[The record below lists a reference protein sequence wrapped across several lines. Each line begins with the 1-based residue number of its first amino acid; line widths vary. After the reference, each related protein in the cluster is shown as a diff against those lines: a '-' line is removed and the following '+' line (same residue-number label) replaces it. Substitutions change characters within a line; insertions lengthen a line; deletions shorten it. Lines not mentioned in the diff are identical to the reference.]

1 MCPVFYTFH
10 QFNLFSHSFGPFYIH
25 AYGVMLAVAFLGGL
39 MLLVH
44 EAKKAGMYPED
55 MIDMTI
61 FIIILSV
68 IGGRILYVLLSMD
81 EYSANPLSAM
91 KIYEGGLSFHGG
103 AIGGFLAA
111 FLFAWRRKLP
121 IWRIIDAGIP
131 GLVLGAA
138 IARWGCFLNGC
149 CYGREWHGPWAI
161 VFPTLQDHIPRH
173 PTQLYDS
180 FMHLSLLALLFYLKR
195 FRRKEG
201 DMFGFYLMGF
211 SVVRFVAEIF
221 RAGATGKL
229 LIGPITMAQAASILI
244 FAVGLAFYLI
254 PANRIPGTLAMAGGV
269 PVPAPD
275 PVKKKSS
282 SGKSDAA
289 APAKSNDK
297 KNKPPKKKSATP
309 KKQKR

>member
-10 QFNLFSHSFGPFYIH
+10 QFHLFSHSFGPFYIH
-25 AYGVMLAVAFLGGL
+25 AYGVMLAAAFLCGL
-39 MLLVH
+39 MLLVR
-44 EAKKAGMYPED
+44 EAKAAGLFPED

-68 IGGRILYVLLSMD
+68 IGGRVLYVLLSMD
-81 EYSANPLSAM
+81 EYSAHPLSAM

-121 IWRIIDAGIP
+121 IWKIIDAGIP
-131 GLVLGAA
+131 GLTLGAA

-161 VFPTLQDHIPRH
+161 VFPALQDHLPRH
-173 PTQLYDS
+173 PAQLYDS
-180 FMHLSLLALLFYLKR
+180 FLNLTLLALLFYLKR
-195 FRRKEG
+195 FRRKQG

-211 SVVRFVAEIF
+211 AILRFITEIF
-221 RAGATGKL
+221 RAGVTGKL
-229 LIGPITMAQAASILI
+229 FMGTPITMAQAASLLI

-254 PANRIPGTLAMAGGV
+254 PANKIPGTFAMAADGS
-269 PVPAPD
+269 PAPTPD
-275 PVKKKSS
+275 SATKKPKAKP
-282 SGKSDAA
+282 GAA
-289 APAKSNDK
+289 ASDK
-297 KNKPPKKKSATP
+297 KNKPPKKKSQTP